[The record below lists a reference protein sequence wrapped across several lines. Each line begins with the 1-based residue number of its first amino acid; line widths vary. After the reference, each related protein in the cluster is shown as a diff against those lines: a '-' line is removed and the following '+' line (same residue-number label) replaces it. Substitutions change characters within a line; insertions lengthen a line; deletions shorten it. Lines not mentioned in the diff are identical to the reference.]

1 MKSSQIVS
9 KSCQKVA
16 KPSFCINRD
25 LLENYSNINKMIGL
39 LWSDNCCQEFSKS
52 PNLVTLLLSSSA
64 NPHNSFLLTRSVTR
78 LGEILLVFG
87 KKLTVYFLYS
97 KMLSQLWQIC
107 DIIGLFFI
115 VTNGQILKNIQFDH
129 TAVSHSL
136 AHYCCC
142 ALALIRF
149 RRSVRIDA
157 ERSWHVGRST
167 LLNVRPIWKIKT
179 MWAM

>member
-1 MKSSQIVS
+1 
-9 KSCQKVA
+9 
-16 KPSFCINRD
+16 
-25 LLENYSNINKMIGL
+25 MIGL

-107 DIIGLFFI
+107 DIIGLFSLLQMAKYWKIFNLITLQWVTRSLTI
-115 VTNGQILKNIQFDH
+115 VVVHSHWFAFDGPLELTLKGLD
-129 TAVSHSL
+129 TS
-136 AHYCCC
+136 
-142 ALALIRF
+142 
-149 RRSVRIDA
+149 
-157 ERSWHVGRST
+157 VGRRCLT
-167 LLNVRPIWKIKT
+167 FDRFGKLKRCEQCKPLPIMAYT
-179 MWAM
+179 